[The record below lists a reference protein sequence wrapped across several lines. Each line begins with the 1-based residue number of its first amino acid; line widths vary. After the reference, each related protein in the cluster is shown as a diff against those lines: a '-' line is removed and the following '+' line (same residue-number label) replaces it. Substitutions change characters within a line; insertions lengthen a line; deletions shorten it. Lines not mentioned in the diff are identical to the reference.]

1 MIRRLN
7 QEERNELIRIFDEN
21 GYDVIDIEELTIAL
35 EEQGA
40 TYICNKDDVVDKWC
54 DLMGIDIPT
63 EFLDEDY
70 IVEHYDDWEELSQN
84 RFFNTYRMFEDYD
97 EVKRLELNLECI
109 KQQ

>member
-1 MIRRLN
+1 MSFVAKVS
-7 QEERNELIRIFDEN
+7 ESH